1 MILFENFDE
10 LSGFFFLCENT
21 DKKGSE
27 SMAYQQMQGFP
38 AYQNAYIPPY
48 QDRLAQLQNQYQQ
61 AIPQMQVQ
69 PQQTINQGLLWVQ
82 GEAGAKSYL
91 VAPNTTVL
99 LMDADAQ
106 RFYIKSTDPSGI
118 PSLRTFEFTEVLPTH
133 LQPVTQPVENLDDK
147 YVTRKEFNEI
157 MEKLSSIQ
165 NNSTTDRTKTVKKG
179 MIADEQPSV

>member
-1 MILFENFDE
+1 
-10 LSGFFFLCENT
+10 
-21 DKKGSE
+21 
-27 SMAYQQMQGFP
+27 MAYQQMQGFP

-61 AIPQMQVQ
+61 VIPQMPAQV
-69 PQQTINQGLLWVQ
+69 PQQSNQGLLWVQ

-118 PSLRTFEFTEVLPTH
+118 PSLRTFEFTEVPQTH
-133 LQPVTQPVENLDDK
+133 LQAVQQVSGNLDDK
-147 YVTRKEFNEI
+147 YVTRKEFEGVQAQYEEI
-157 MEKLSSIQ
+157 LDKITLIQ
-165 NNSTTDRTKTVKKG
+165 NNIQTSNPPKKG
-179 MIADEQPSV
+179 MISDEQPSV

>member
-1 MILFENFDE
+1 
-10 LSGFFFLCENT
+10 
-21 DKKGSE
+21 
-27 SMAYQQMQGFP
+27 MAYQQMQGFP
-38 AYQNAYIPPY
+38 AYQNTYVQPY

-61 AIPQMQVQ
+61 VIPQMPAQVQ
-69 PQQTINQGLLWVQ
+69 QPASQGLLWVQ

-133 LQPVTQPVENLDDK
+133 VQTVQQAAENLDNK
-147 YVTRKEFNEI
+147 YVTRKEFEGVQAQYEEI
-157 MEKLSSIQ
+157 LNKISLIQ
-165 NNSTTDRTKTVKKG
+165 NNIQTSKPTKKG

>member
-1 MILFENFDE
+1 MV
-10 LSGFFFLCENT
+10 
-21 DKKGSE
+21 
-27 SMAYQQMQGFP
+27 YQQMQGFP
-38 AYQNAYIPPY
+38 AYQNTYAQPY

-61 AIPQMQVQ
+61 VIPQMPAQV
-69 PQQTINQGLLWVQ
+69 PQQASQGLLWVQ

-106 RFYIKSTDPSGI
+106 RFYLKSTDPSGI

-133 LQPVTQPVENLDDK
+133 LQTVQQASESLDDK
-147 YVTRKEFNEI
+147 YVTRKEFEGVQAQYEEI
-157 MEKLSSIQ
+157 LDKITLIQ
-165 NNSTTDRTKTVKKG
+165 NNIQTSKPIKKG

>member
-1 MILFENFDE
+1 
-10 LSGFFFLCENT
+10 
-21 DKKGSE
+21 
-27 SMAYQQMQGFP
+27 MAYQQMQGFP
-38 AYQNAYIPPY
+38 AYQNTYVQPY

-61 AIPQMQVQ
+61 VIPQMPAQVQ
-69 PQQTINQGLLWVQ
+69 QPASQGLLWVQ

-106 RFYIKSTDPSGI
+106 RFYIKSTDPTGI

-133 LQPVTQPVENLDDK
+133 LQPATQPAENLDDK
-147 YVTRKEFNEI
+147 YVTRKEFEESIRAQYTEI
-157 MEKLSSIQ
+157 MERLSTIQ
-165 NNSTTDRTKTVKKG
+165 NGQLIDRPKPAKKG

>member
-1 MILFENFDE
+1 M
-10 LSGFFFLCENT
+10 T
-21 DKKGSE
+21 
-27 SMAYQQMQGFP
+27 YQQMQGFP
-38 AYQNAYIPPY
+38 AYQNTTYVQPY

-61 AIPQMQVQ
+61 VIPQMPAQVQ
-69 PQQTINQGLLWVQ
+69 PQASQGLLWVQ

-133 LQPVTQPVENLDDK
+133 LQPATQPAENLDEK
-147 YVTRKEFNEI
+147 YVTRKEFEESIRAQYTEI
-157 MEKLSSIQ
+157 MERLSTIQ
-165 NNSTTDRTKTVKKG
+165 NGQLIDRPKTAKKG

>member
-1 MILFENFDE
+1 
-10 LSGFFFLCENT
+10 
-21 DKKGSE
+21 
-27 SMAYQQMQGFP
+27 MAYQQMQGFP

-61 AIPQMQVQ
+61 VIPQMPAQV
-69 PQQTINQGLLWVQ
+69 PQQSNQGLLWVQ

-118 PSLRTFEFTEVLPTH
+118 PSLRTFEFTEVPPTH
-133 LQPVTQPVENLDDK
+133 LQTVQQASENLDDK
-147 YVTRKEFNEI
+147 YVTRKEFEGVQAQYEEI
-157 MEKLSSIQ
+157 LDKITLIQ
-165 NNSTTDRTKTVKKG
+165 NNIQTSNLPKKG
-179 MIADEQPSV
+179 MISDEQPTV

>member
-1 MILFENFDE
+1 
-10 LSGFFFLCENT
+10 
-21 DKKGSE
+21 
-27 SMAYQQMQGFP
+27 MAYQQMQGFP
-38 AYQNAYIPPY
+38 AYQNTYVQPY

-61 AIPQMQVQ
+61 VIPQMPAQVQ
-69 PQQTINQGLLWVQ
+69 QPASQGLLWVQ

-133 LQPVTQPVENLDDK
+133 LQPATQPAENLDDK
-147 YVTRKEFNEI
+147 YVTRKEFECI
-157 MEKLSSIQ
+157 RTQYEDIIEKLSSIQ
-165 NNSTTDRTKTVKKG
+165 TFSATDRTMPAKKG